1 MPNVQQTI
9 STPIGSVSIGS
20 NRIAHALA
28 EAAGRVDDTM
38 LANARLAVCDYVRVQ
53 RAVDVPPE
61 SIIVHVKSIVLNSC
75 RADTPFDVRQALTAR
90 VVEWCIDAYYGC
102 PSADTPADGNAGA
115 S

>member
-9 STPIGSVSIGS
+9 GTPIGPVSIGS

-28 EAAGRVDDTM
+28 GAAAQVDDTM
-38 LANARLAVCDYVRVQ
+38 LANARLAVCDYVRLQ
-53 RAVDVPPE
+53 RTVDVPPE
-61 SIIVHVKSIVLNSC
+61 SIIAHVKSIVLSSC
-75 RADTPFDVRQALTAR
+75 TADTPFNVRQALTAR

-102 PSADTPADGNAGA
+102 PSADRPADGKVDA